1 MLHILCSQAL
11 SSITRKHKIEEYETD
26 GNRIPLIKCKLKGK
40 EYYLLIDTGASVCT
54 IGTDYQN
61 LFDLKEIGKDS
72 IDTIHGTEI
81 VSVYE
86 TSIILEEWLYF
97 VKVMFNE
104 TTLWDNLT
112 EYYQLDLP
120 LIGVLGYDF
129 LSKAK
134 AVLDFRRKQLTT
146 TN

>member
-26 GNRIPLIKCKLKGK
+26 GNRVPLIKCKIKDK

-54 IGTDYQN
+54 MGADYQK

-86 TSIILEEWLYF
+86 TSIILEDWLYF

-104 TTLWDNLT
+104 TKLWENLT

-129 LSKAK
+129 LSKAQ

-146 TN
+146 IN

>member
-11 SSITRKHKIEEYETD
+11 TSNERKHKIEEFQQD
-26 GNRIPLIKCKLKGK
+26 GNRIPLIKCRIKGK

-61 LFDLKEIGKDS
+61 LFDLKEIGTDS

-97 VKVMFNE
+97 VKIMFNE
-104 TTLWDNLT
+104 TNLWENLT

-129 LSKAK
+129 LSKYQT
-134 AVLDFRRKQLTT
+134 VLDFRRKQLI
-146 TN
+146 TNN

>member
-26 GNRIPLIKCKLKGK
+26 GNRVPLIKCKIKGE

-54 IGTDYQN
+54 IGADYQN
-61 LFDLKEIGKDS
+61 LFDLKEVGKDS

-97 VKVMFNE
+97 VKIMFNE
-104 TTLWDNLT
+104 TNLWENLT

>member
-11 SSITRKHKIEEYETD
+11 TSNERKHKIEEYETD
-26 GNRIPLIKCKLKGK
+26 GNRVPLIKCKIKGK

-54 IGTDYQN
+54 IGADYQN

-104 TTLWDNLT
+104 TNLWDNLT

>member
-26 GNRIPLIKCKLKGK
+26 GNRIPLIKCKIKGK

-54 IGTDYQN
+54 IGADYQN

-97 VKVMFNE
+97 VKIMFNE
-104 TTLWDNLT
+104 TNLWENLT

-129 LSKAK
+129 LSKAQT
-134 AVLDFRRKQLTT
+134 VLDFRRKQLTT

>member
-11 SSITRKHKIEEYETD
+11 TSITRKHKIEEYETD

-61 LFDLKEIGKDS
+61 LFDLKEIGTDS

-81 VSVYE
+81 VSVY
-86 TSIILEEWLYF
+86 LELCHMI
-97 VKVMFNE
+97 VMKDIDIF
-104 TTLWDNLT
+104 
-112 EYYQLDLP
+112 
-120 LIGVLGYDF
+120 IVLMP
-129 LSKAK
+129 
-134 AVLDFRRKQLTT
+134 
-146 TN
+146 